1 MAYVCRYSVKGFLD
15 ASSTLAISTSLS
27 VSYICIVN
35 STTIAPKP
43 RINNQIKAPKVRLID
58 DKGENVGVVDL
69 QAALQAAY
77 DKDLD
82 LVEIAPTAVP
92 PVVRIIDVGKLLY
105 QQEKQLKKQKAKQK
119 SSELKVVKIG
129 LSTSDHDAG
138 IKIKQ
143 IGEFLAEGNK
153 VKVDMF
159 LRGRERANKAFARQK
174 FDAFLQKIQFDHTIE
189 QPTKALPTG
198 FFIIIGK

>member
-1 MAYVCRYSVKGFLD
+1 MD
-15 ASSTLAISTSLS
+15 ASSTLAISTPFTNNITS
-27 VSYICIVN
+27 
-35 STTIAPKP
+35 IAQKP

-58 DKGENVGVVDL
+58 DKGENVGIVDL
-69 QAALQAAY
+69 TTALQMAY

-129 LSTSDHDAG
+129 LSISDHDAD

-143 IGEFLAEGNK
+143 LGEFLAEGNK

-174 FDAFLQKIQFDHTIE
+174 FDAFLQKITFDHTIE

-198 FFIIIGK
+198 FYIIIGK

>member
-1 MAYVCRYSVKGFLD
+1 MAYD
-15 ASSTLAISTSLS
+15 
-27 VSYICIVN
+27 
-35 STTIAPKP
+35 
-43 RINNQIKAPKVRLID
+43 Q
-58 DKGENVGVVDL
+58 
-69 QAALQAAY
+69 
-77 DKDLD
+77 DLD

-129 LSTSDHDAG
+129 LSTSDHDAL

-143 IGEFLAEGNK
+143 IGEFLDEGNK

-159 LRGRERANKAFARQK
+159 LRGRERANKPFARQK
-174 FDAFLQKIQFDHTIE
+174 FDAFLQKIQFDHKIE
-189 QPTKALPTG
+189 QPTKGMPTG
-198 FFIIIGK
+198 FYIIIGK